1 MSKRS
6 TIVHFRS
13 KGQEELP
20 PDPERIARLEREKEE
35 TKRRESSSG
44 ARRKPQTNAE
54 PTSASNTIRFSTT
67 SASSRPADEKEL
79 QEIEREVKETA
90 RRQQEAARRRKNR
103 AANN

>member
-35 TKRRESSSG
+35 TKRREQLW
-44 ARRKPQTNAE
+44 R
-54 PTSASNTIRFSTT
+54 
-67 SASSRPADEKEL
+67 EK
-79 QEIEREVKETA
+79 K
-90 RRQQEAARRRKNR
+90 
-103 AANN
+103 AANER